1 MIAIILEPRVVKLGN
16 ERTEFESFHCILC
29 VFSVLNHVFLPLI
42 QLISALEVK
51 FKWYQLN
58 IMRKT
63 S

>member
-1 MIAIILEPRVVKLGN
+1 
-16 ERTEFESFHCILC
+16 
-29 VFSVLNHVFLPLI
+29 VLNHVFLPLI